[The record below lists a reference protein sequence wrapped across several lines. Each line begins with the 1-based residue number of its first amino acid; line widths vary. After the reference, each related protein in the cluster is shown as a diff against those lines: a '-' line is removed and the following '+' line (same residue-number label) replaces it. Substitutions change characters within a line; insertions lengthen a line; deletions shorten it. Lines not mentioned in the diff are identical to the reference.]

1 MIDTVIGAFFS
12 FIFSKLF
19 KISDNTLSE
28 LLRVNKKRFA
38 AGLFWQPVAVG
49 YAPRKYAYTLSHNS
63 KGKANLYVEY
73 RSMIGLAAR
82 RRGYYAGMPSAAAE
96 IVDALSEY
104 SSFLAVFIADKKY
117 YLIAVRNGV
126 ILADKL
132 FNNEADARAEY
143 AKFAK
148 IPDWTAFIAPNAWG
162 MPRAMEKDLNSLL
175 PRKSKYKL
183 RAINLWWPRLF
194 SLFLMVFF
202 ICGFYILFREPIEKM
217 RTPKTVQIDPELKA
231 EYLRQIEE
239 KNKELDDQ
247 FEIAKA
253 PEPEPIVFPY
263 SSLPNPDARAKQCYQ
278 AIGFLMQPIIGWAQS
293 NAVCDEKTATVEF
306 NRKYGSLDGFYSMAA
321 DFLPGATI
329 TELND
334 DSLSVTVALPEIE
347 LVASQDERD
356 AETVERNVISLFQTL
371 HSDVKTEIVVDTLTN
386 GVETAK
392 LSIVEIA
399 ASSKILPMQFTK
411 MFEDF
416 GGFYMT
422 RCSWNAISRTWNYE
436 VIIYAK

>member
-1 MIDTVIGAFFS
+1 MIDTLIGAFFS
-12 FIFSKLF
+12 FVLGKLF
-19 KISDNTLSE
+19 RISDNTLSE

-63 KGKANLYVEY
+63 KGRANLYVEY

-82 RRGYYAGMPSAAAE
+82 RRGYYSGMPSAAAG
-96 IVDALSEY
+96 IVESLSEY
-104 SSFLAVFIADKKY
+104 SSFLAVFAVDKQY
-117 YLIAVRNGV
+117 YLVAVRNGV

-132 FNNEADARAEY
+132 FKNEADARAEY

-148 IPDWTAFIAPNAWG
+148 IPDWSAFIAPNAWG
-162 MPRAMEKDLNSLL
+162 MPRAMEKDINSLL

-183 RAINLWWPRLF
+183 RAINVWWPRLF
-194 SLFLMVFF
+194 SLCLFCAFLF
-202 ICGFYILFREPIEKM
+202 GFYVLFREPIEKM
-217 RTPKTVQIDPELKA
+217 RNYQPVQVDESVQQ
-231 EYLRQIEE
+231 EYDRQIEE
-239 KNKELDDQ
+239 KNKELDEQ
-247 FEIAKA
+247 FQIEK

-263 SSLPNPDARAKQCYQ
+263 SSLPEPGARAKQCYQ
-278 AIGFLMQPIIGWAQS
+278 AIGFLMQPITGWVQT

-306 NRKYGSLDGFYSMAA
+306 NRKYGSLDGFYSLAA
-321 DFLPGATI
+321 DFLPGATV
-329 TELND
+329 TEIND
-334 DSLSVTVALPEIE
+334 NTLQVTVTLPTIPRA
-347 LVASQDERD
+347 ASLDERD
-356 AETVERNVISLFQTL
+356 VQTVERDVISLFQTL

-392 LSIVEIA
+392 VNILEVA

-411 MFEDF
+411 MFADF